1 MRSMAVLLLAV
12 LAGCAQPRPAGPP
25 PVINTATPTCGTKL
39 ECDGMWID
47 AQRSIETAT
56 GMRTRLVTD
65 GRIVTYAPTNYGRM
79 GGEVVKYPLG
89 GDRYEMRAS
98 FECYR
103 STDCSDLRILA
114 TNLFN
119 NLLRGYR
126 PK

>member
-25 PVINTATPTCGTKL
+25 PVINTATPSCSTQAQ
-39 ECDGMWID
+39 CDAMWVE
-47 AQRSIETAT
+47 AQRAIETAS

-65 GRIVTYAPTNYGRM
+65 GRIVTYAPTNYGRL
-79 GGEVVKYPLG
+79 GGEVIRQQV
-89 GDRYEMRAS
+89 GDRQEMRVS

-103 STDCSDLRILA
+103 STRCDDLRVTA

-119 NLLRGYR
+119 SLVGKKRY
-126 PK
+126 